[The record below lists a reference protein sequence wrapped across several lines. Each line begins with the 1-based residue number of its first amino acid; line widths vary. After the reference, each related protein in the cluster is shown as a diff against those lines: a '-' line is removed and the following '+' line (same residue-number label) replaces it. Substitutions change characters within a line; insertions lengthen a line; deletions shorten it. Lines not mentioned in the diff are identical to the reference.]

1 MEQDRKEA
9 ISGRLHDVR
18 QLTERF
24 ISGMRDE
31 QWAMQVFSSEGGD
44 WTAADVLRH
53 VADSESGL
61 LGTMQRIRAGGEGVP
76 ANFDLA
82 RWNASRVAKTR
93 NKTPQQL
100 LEQMDVNRKALLA
113 FLEEITAEDLDK
125 KGRHAS
131 LRIMSI
137 EEILH
142 QIADHEETHIQEI
155 QAAIGAG

>member
-9 ISGRLHDVR
+9 IRRRLHEVR
-18 QLTERF
+18 QGTMRF
-24 ISGMRDE
+24 APGLSDE
-31 QWAMQVFSSEGGD
+31 QWAMTVFSSEGGN

-53 VADSESGL
+53 VADSEPGM

-76 ANFDLA
+76 ANFDLS
-82 RWNASRVAKTR
+82 RWNASRIAKTR
-93 NKTPQQL
+93 NKTPVEL
-100 LEQMDVNRKALLA
+100 LEEMAANREALLA
-113 FLEEITAEDLDK
+113 FLDEITDEDLDK

-142 QIADHEETHIQEI
+142 QLADHEETHIQEI
-155 QAAIGAG
+155 QAAIGAN